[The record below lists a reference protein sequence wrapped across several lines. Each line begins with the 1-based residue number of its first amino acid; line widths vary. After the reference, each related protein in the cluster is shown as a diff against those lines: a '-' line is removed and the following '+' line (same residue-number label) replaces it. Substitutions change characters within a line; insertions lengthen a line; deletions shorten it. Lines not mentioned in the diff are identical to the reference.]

1 MRLPYLVKDD
11 NLRHH
16 SSAEENM
23 RASRLLSTLIL
34 LQIHGR
40 VSARALAER
49 FEVSKR
55 TIYRDIDE
63 LSAAGVPVYAERG
76 AAGGF
81 ALLDGWQTKLTGM
94 TGEEAEAI
102 LLSSLP
108 ATAADLGLGDTA
120 ATARLK
126 LFAAMPAQSS
136 AAAQR
141 VADRFHFDPV
151 PWHRRPAPRRD
162 DLRLLARAV
171 WECRR
176 LRLTY
181 DSWTGPKQRTLE
193 PLGIVLKAGEYYFM
207 ALRRG
212 RPAIH
217 KLDYARDLVLLDEG
231 FDRPPDF
238 ELAAAWR
245 DALDTFEASLRRDV
259 ARLRVGASAM
269 ARLGS
274 LNADMAEP
282 ILAAVPDKAGWRE
295 VEVPIESIAFAAGQL
310 LGFGAAIEVLSPDTL
325 RAELKARAAAVAEL
339 YA

>member
-1 MRLPYLVKDD
+1 
-11 NLRHH
+11 
-16 SSAEENM
+16 M
-23 RASRLLSTLIL
+23 RASRLLSILIL
-34 LQIHGR
+34 LQVHGR
-40 VSARALAER
+40 ISARALAER

-55 TIYRDIDE
+55 TIYRDVDE

-81 ALLDGWQTKLTGM
+81 ALLDGWQTRLTGM

-108 ATAADLGLGDTA
+108 ATAADLGLGETA

-136 AAAQR
+136 EAARR

-151 PWHRRPAPRRD
+151 PWHRRPPARRE

-176 LRLTY
+176 LSLVY
-181 DSWTGPKQRTLE
+181 DSWAGAKPRVLE
-193 PLGIVLKAGEYYFM
+193 PLGIVLKAGEYYFVAM
-207 ALRRG
+207 RRG

-217 KLDYARDLVLLDEG
+217 KLDYARDLALLDER
-231 FDRPPDF
+231 FDRPLDF
-238 ELAAAWR
+238 DLAAAWR
-245 DALDTFEASLRRDV
+245 DALAQFEASLRRDV
-259 ARLRVGASAM
+259 ARLRVSRAALG
-269 ARLGS
+269 RLGT

-282 ILAAVPDKAGWRE
+282 ILAATPDVDGWRE
-295 VEVPIESIAFAAGQL
+295 AEVPIESIGFAAGQL
-310 LGFGAAIEVLSPDTL
+310 LGFGDTIEVLGPVAL
-325 RAELKARAAAVAEL
+325 RHELGLRAAAILSLYGRSAE
-339 YA
+339 

>member
-1 MRLPYLVKDD
+1 
-11 NLRHH
+11 
-16 SSAEENM
+16 M
-23 RASRLLSTLIL
+23 RACRLLSILIL

-40 VSARALAER
+40 VSARVLSER

-55 TIYRDIDE
+55 TIYRDVDE
-63 LSAAGVPVYAERG
+63 LSAAGVPIYAERG
-76 AAGGF
+76 ASGGF
-81 ALLDGWQTKLTGM
+81 ALLDGWQTRLTGM

-108 ATAADLGLGDTA
+108 ATAADLGLGETA

-151 PWHRRPAPRRD
+151 PWHRRPAPRRE

-176 LRLTY
+176 LGLTY
-181 DSWTGPKQRTLE
+181 DSWAGAKRRILE
-193 PLGIVLKAGEYYFM
+193 PLGIVLKAGEYYFV

-217 KLDYARDLVLLDEG
+217 KLDYARDLALLDETFERPNA
-231 FDRPPDF
+231 FD
-238 ELAAAWR
+238 LAAAWR
-245 DALDTFEASLRRDV
+245 DALDQFEASLRHDI
-259 ARLRVGASAM
+259 ARLRVAPVAM
-269 ARLGS
+269 SRLGV

-282 ILAAVPDKAGWRE
+282 IFAATPQADGWRE
-295 VEVPIESIAFAAGQL
+295 VDVPIESVAYAAGQL
-310 LGFGAAIEVLSPDTL
+310 LGLGATVEVLAPEAL
-325 RAELKARAAAVAEL
+325 KAELKRRAEAVAAL
-339 YA
+339 Y

>member
-1 MRLPYLVKDD
+1 
-11 NLRHH
+11 
-16 SSAEENM
+16 M
-23 RASRLLSTLIL
+23 RASRLLSILIQ

-55 TIYRDIDE
+55 TIYRDVDE
-63 LSAAGVPVYAERG
+63 LSAAGVPIYAERG

-81 ALLDGWQTKLTGM
+81 ALLDGWQTRLTGM

-108 ATAADLGLGDTA
+108 ATAADLGFGESA

-136 AAAQR
+136 AAARR

-151 PWHRRPAPRRD
+151 PWHRRPAPRRE
-162 DLRLLARAV
+162 DLRLLSRAV

-176 LRLTY
+176 LSLTY
-181 DSWTGPKQRTLE
+181 ESWAGARPRILE
-193 PLGIVLKAGEYYFM
+193 PLGIVLKAGEYYFVAM
-207 ALRRG
+207 RRG

-217 KLDYARDLVLLDEG
+217 KLDYARDLLLLDEDFTRPSD
-231 FDRPPDF
+231 FD
-238 ELAAAWR
+238 LAAAWR
-245 DALDTFEASLRRDV
+245 DALAQFEASLRRDV
-259 ARLRVGASAM
+259 ARLRVAPDALS
-269 ARLGS
+269 RLGA

-282 ILAAVPDKAGWRE
+282 IFAAIPGPDGWRE
-295 VEVPIESIAFAAGQL
+295 VEVPIESIGYAAGQL
-310 LGFGAAIEVLSPDTL
+310 LGLGVLVEVLAPDALRVEL
-325 RAELKARAAAVAEL
+325 RARAEAVAAR
-339 YA
+339 YRDG

>member
-1 MRLPYLVKDD
+1 
-11 NLRHH
+11 
-16 SSAEENM
+16 M
-23 RASRLLSTLIL
+23 RASRLLSILIL

-40 VSARALAER
+40 VSARVLSER
-49 FEVSKR
+49 FEVSRR
-55 TIYRDIDE
+55 TIYRDVDE
-63 LSAAGVPVYAERG
+63 LSAAGVPIYAERG

-81 ALLDGWQTKLTGM
+81 ALLDGWQTRLTGM

-108 ATAADLGLGDTA
+108 VTAADLGFGETA

-151 PWHRRPAPRRD
+151 PWHRRPAPRRE

-171 WECRR
+171 WECRQ
-176 LRLTY
+176 LSLTY
-181 DSWTGPKQRTLE
+181 ESWAGSRARILE
-193 PLGIVLKAGEYYFM
+193 PLGIVLKAGEYYFV

-231 FDRPPDF
+231 FARPAAFD
-238 ELAAAWR
+238 LAAVWR
-245 DALDTFEASLRRDV
+245 DALDQFEASLRRDI
-259 ARLRVGASAM
+259 ARLRVAPAAM
-269 ARLGS
+269 SRLGA

-282 ILAAVPDKAGWRE
+282 IFAAAPLADGWRE
-295 VEVPIESIAFAAGQL
+295 VDVPIESVGYAAGQL
-310 LGFGAAIEVLSPDTL
+310 LGLGATVEVIAPAALKTEL
-325 RAELKARAAAVAEL
+325 KRRAEAVAAL
-339 YA
+339 Y

>member
-1 MRLPYLVKDD
+1 
-11 NLRHH
+11 
-16 SSAEENM
+16 M
-23 RASRLLSTLIL
+23 RASRLLSILIL

-40 VSARALAER
+40 VAARSLAGR
-49 FEVSKR
+49 FEVSTR
-55 TIYRDIDE
+55 TIYRDMDE

-81 ALLDGWQTKLTGM
+81 ALLDGWQTRLTGM

-102 LLSSLP
+102 LLSSMP
-108 ATAADLGLGDTA
+108 ATAADLGFGETA

-136 AAAQR
+136 VAAQR

-151 PWHRRPAPRRD
+151 PWHRRPAPRRE

-176 LRLTY
+176 LSLTY
-181 DSWTGPKQRTLE
+181 ESWVGPRPRVLE
-193 PLGIVLKAGEYYFM
+193 PLGIVLKAGEYYFV

-217 KLDYARDLVLLDEG
+217 KLEYARDLALLDEG
-231 FDRPPDF
+231 FARPAAFD
-238 ELAAAWR
+238 LAAAWR
-245 DALDTFEASLRRDV
+245 DALDQFEASLRRDV
-259 ARLRVGASAM
+259 ARLRVAPAAM
-269 ARLGS
+269 SRLGS

-282 ILAAVPDKAGWRE
+282 IFAATPQADGWRD
-295 VEVPIESIAFAAGQL
+295 VEVPIESVAYAAGQL
-310 LGFGAAIEVLSPDTL
+310 LGLGAAVEVIAPDAL
-325 RAELKARAAAVAEL
+325 RAELKGRAEAVAAL
-339 YA
+339 Y

>member
-1 MRLPYLVKDD
+1 
-11 NLRHH
+11 
-16 SSAEENM
+16 M
-23 RASRLLSTLIL
+23 RASRLLSILIL

-40 VSARALAER
+40 VSARTLAER
-49 FEVSKR
+49 FEVSRR

-76 AAGGF
+76 AAGGL

-102 LLSSLP
+102 VLASLP
-108 ATAADLGLGDTA
+108 ATAADLGLAETA

-126 LFAAMPAQSS
+126 LLAAMPAPSS
-136 AAAQR
+136 AAARR

-151 PWHRRPAPRRD
+151 PWHRRPAPRRE
-162 DLRLLARAV
+162 DLRMLARAV

-176 LRLTY
+176 LSLVY
-181 DSWTGPKQRTLE
+181 ESWSGPTRRTLE

-217 KLDYARDLVLLDEG
+217 KLDYARDLALLDQG
-231 FDRPPDF
+231 FDRPAEFD
-238 ELAAAWR
+238 LAATWQE
-245 DALDTFEASLRRDV
+245 ALAQFEAGLRRGV
-259 ARLRVGASAM
+259 ARLRVGPQAM
-269 ARLGS
+269 SRLGS

-282 ILAAVPDKAGWRE
+282 IFAAQPDADGWRE
-295 VEVPIESIAFAAGQL
+295 AEVPIESVEFCAGQL
-310 LGFGAAIEVLSPDTL
+310 LGFGVAIEVLEPEAL
-325 RAELKARAAAVAEL
+325 RTELKKRADAVVAL
-339 YA
+339 YGR

>member
-1 MRLPYLVKDD
+1 
-11 NLRHH
+11 
-16 SSAEENM
+16 M
-23 RASRLLSTLIL
+23 RASRLLSILIL

-55 TIYRDIDE
+55 TIYRDVDE

-81 ALLDGWQTKLTGM
+81 ALLDGWQTRLTGM

-108 ATAADLGLGDTA
+108 ATAADLGLAETA

-136 AAAQR
+136 AAARR

-151 PWHRRPAPRRD
+151 PWHRRPALRRE

-176 LRLTY
+176 LSLTY
-181 DSWTGPKQRTLE
+181 DSWAGAKPRVLE
-193 PLGIVLKAGEYYFM
+193 PLGIVLKAGEYYFV

-212 RPAIH
+212 QPAIH
-217 KLDYARDLVLLDEG
+217 KLDYARDLALLEETFIRPAG
-231 FDRPPDF
+231 FD
-238 ELAAAWR
+238 LAAAWR
-245 DALDTFEASLRRDV
+245 DALSRFEAGLRR
-259 ARLRVGASAM
+259 ATAHLRVSQTAM
-269 ARLGS
+269 GRLNL

-282 ILAAVPDKAGWRE
+282 ILAAVPDPDGWRE
-295 VEVPIESIAFAAGQL
+295 AEVPIESIGYAAGQL
-310 LGFGAAIEVLSPDTL
+310 LGFGATIEVLAPAAL
-325 RAELKARAAAVAEL
+325 RAELRERAKMLASL
-339 YA
+339 YSRG

>member
-1 MRLPYLVKDD
+1 
-11 NLRHH
+11 
-16 SSAEENM
+16 M
-23 RASRLLSTLIL
+23 RASRLLSILIL

-40 VSARALAER
+40 VSARVLSER

-55 TIYRDIDE
+55 TIYRDVDE
-63 LSAAGVPVYAERG
+63 LSAAGVPIYAERG
-76 AAGGF
+76 ASGGF
-81 ALLDGWQTKLTGM
+81 ALLDGWQTRLTGM

-108 ATAADLGLGDTA
+108 ATAADLGLGETA

-151 PWHRRPAPRRD
+151 PWHRRPAPRRE

-176 LRLTY
+176 LGLTY
-181 DSWTGPKQRTLE
+181 DSWAGAKRRILE
-193 PLGIVLKAGEYYFM
+193 PLGIVLKAGEYYFV

-217 KLDYARDLVLLDEG
+217 KLDYARDLALLDETFERPNA
-231 FDRPPDF
+231 FD
-238 ELAAAWR
+238 LAAAWR
-245 DALDTFEASLRRDV
+245 DALDQFEASLRRDI
-259 ARLRVGASAM
+259 ARLRVAPVAM
-269 ARLGS
+269 SRLGV

-282 ILAAVPDKAGWRE
+282 IFAATPQADGWRE
-295 VEVPIESIAFAAGQL
+295 VDVPIESVAYAAGQL
-310 LGFGAAIEVLSPDTL
+310 LGLGATVEVLAPEAL
-325 RAELKARAAAVAEL
+325 KAELKRRAEAVAAL
-339 YA
+339 Y

>member
-1 MRLPYLVKDD
+1 
-11 NLRHH
+11 
-16 SSAEENM
+16 M
-23 RASRLLSTLIL
+23 RASRLLSILIL

-55 TIYRDIDE
+55 TIYRDVDE
-63 LSAAGVPVYAERG
+63 LSAAGVPIYAERG

-81 ALLDGWQTKLTGM
+81 ALLDGWQTRLTGM

-108 ATAADLGLGDTA
+108 ATAADLGFGETA

-141 VADRFHFDPV
+141 VADRFHLDPV
-151 PWHRRPAPRRD
+151 PWHRRPAPRRE

-176 LRLTY
+176 LSLTY
-181 DSWTGPKQRTLE
+181 ESWAGPRVRTLE

-217 KLDYARDLVLLDEG
+217 KLEYARDLALLDEG
-231 FDRPPDF
+231 FVRPAGFD
-238 ELAAAWR
+238 LGVAWR
-245 DALDTFEASLRRDV
+245 DALDQFEASLRREI
-259 ARLRVGASAM
+259 ARLRVAPVAM
-269 ARLGS
+269 SRLGL

-282 ILAAVPDKAGWRE
+282 IFAAIPQVDGWRD
-295 VEVPIESIAFAAGQL
+295 VEVPIESVAYAAGQL
-310 LGFGAAIEVLSPDTL
+310 LGLGATVEVLAPEAL
-325 RAELKARAAAVAEL
+325 RAELKRRAEAVAAL
-339 YA
+339 Y

>member
-1 MRLPYLVKDD
+1 
-11 NLRHH
+11 
-16 SSAEENM
+16 M
-23 RASRLLSTLIL
+23 RASRLLSILIL

-40 VSARALAER
+40 VSARALSER

-55 TIYRDIDE
+55 TIYRDVDE
-63 LSAAGVPVYAERG
+63 LSAAGVPVYAQRG

-81 ALLDGWQTKLTGM
+81 ALLDGWQTRLTGM

-108 ATAADLGLGDTA
+108 STAADLGFGETA

-141 VADRFHFDPV
+141 VADGFHFDPV
-151 PWHRRPAPRRD
+151 PWHRRPAPRRE

-181 DSWTGPKQRTLE
+181 ESWTGSKRTILE
-193 PLGIVLKAGEYYFM
+193 PLGIVLKAGEYYFV

-217 KLDYARDLVLLDEG
+217 KLEYARDLALLDEG
-231 FDRPPDF
+231 FERPAAFD
-238 ELAAAWR
+238 LAAAWR
-245 DALDTFEASLRRDV
+245 AALDQFEASLRRGV
-259 ARLRVGASAM
+259 ARLRVAPTAM
-269 ARLGS
+269 PRLGS
-274 LNADMAEP
+274 LNAEMAEP
-282 ILAAVPDKAGWRE
+282 IFAAAQQADGWRD
-295 VEVPIESIAFAAGQL
+295 VEVPIESVEHAASQL
-310 LGFGAAIEVLSPDTL
+310 LSLGAEMQVLAPEALRTEL
-325 RAELKARAAAVAEL
+325 KRRAEAVAAL
-339 YA
+339 YQS

>member
-1 MRLPYLVKDD
+1 
-11 NLRHH
+11 
-16 SSAEENM
+16 M
-23 RASRLLSTLIL
+23 RASRLLSILII

-40 VSARALAER
+40 VSARTLADR
-49 FEVSKR
+49 FEVSRR

-81 ALLDGWQTKLTGM
+81 ALLDGWQTRLTGM

-108 ATAADLGLGDTA
+108 STAADLGFSETA

-126 LFAAMPAQSS
+126 LLAAMPAHASE
-136 AAAQR
+136 AARR

-151 PWHRRPAPRRD
+151 PWHRRPAPRTM
-162 DLRLLARAV
+162 DLRLLARAI

-176 LRLTY
+176 LSLVY
-181 DSWTGPKQRTLE
+181 DSWAGAKTRILE
-193 PLGIVLKAGEYYFM
+193 PLGIVLKAGEYYFV

-217 KLDYARDLVLLDEG
+217 KLDNARDLVLLEEG
-231 FDRPPDF
+231 FTRPPGFD
-238 ELAAAWR
+238 LATAWQH
-245 DALDTFEASLRRDV
+245 ALAQFEASLRRDV
-259 ARLRVGASAM
+259 ARLRVAPGAMS
-269 ARLGS
+269 RLGL

-282 ILAAVPDKAGWRE
+282 VFAATPGADGWRE
-295 VEVPIESIAFAAGQL
+295 AEVPIESVAFAASQL
-310 LGFGAAIEVLSPDTL
+310 LGLGTLVEILSPEAL
-325 RAELKARAAAVAEL
+325 RAEVKQRAQAIAAF
-339 YA
+339 Y

>member
-1 MRLPYLVKDD
+1 
-11 NLRHH
+11 
-16 SSAEENM
+16 M
-23 RASRLLSTLIL
+23 RASRLLSILIL

-55 TIYRDIDE
+55 TIYRDVDE

-81 ALLDGWQTKLTGM
+81 ALLDGWQTRLTGM

-108 ATAADLGLGDTA
+108 ATAADLGFGETA

-141 VADRFHFDPV
+141 VADRFHFDSV
-151 PWHRRPAPRRD
+151 PWHRRPEPRRD

-176 LRLTY
+176 LSLTY
-181 DSWTGPKQRTLE
+181 ESWSGPKARTLE

-217 KLDYARDLVLLDEG
+217 KLDNARDLVLRDDRFTRPAG
-231 FDRPPDF
+231 FD
-238 ELAAAWR
+238 LAAAWR
-245 DALDTFEASLRRDV
+245 DALARFEAGLRHGI
-259 ARLRVGASAM
+259 ARLRVAPGAMS
-269 ARLGS
+269 RLGT

-282 ILAAVPDKAGWRE
+282 VFAAPPGADGWRE
-295 VEVPIESIAFAAGQL
+295 ADVPIESVEFAAGQL
-310 LGFGAAIEVLSPDTL
+310 LGFGAAIEVLGPETL
-325 RAELKARAAAVAEL
+325 RVELRNRAEAVAAL
-339 YA
+339 YRVKV

>member
-1 MRLPYLVKDD
+1 
-11 NLRHH
+11 
-16 SSAEENM
+16 M
-23 RASRLLSTLIL
+23 RASRLLSILIL

-40 VSARALAER
+40 VSARVLSER

-55 TIYRDIDE
+55 TIYRDVDE
-63 LSAAGVPVYAERG
+63 LSAAGVPIYAERG
-76 AAGGF
+76 ASGGF
-81 ALLDGWQTKLTGM
+81 ALLDGWQTRLTGM

-108 ATAADLGLGDTA
+108 ATAADLGLGETA

-151 PWHRRPAPRRD
+151 PWHRRPAPRRE

-176 LRLTY
+176 LGLTY
-181 DSWTGPKQRTLE
+181 DSWAGAKRRILE
-193 PLGIVLKAGEYYFM
+193 PLGIVLKAGEYYFV

-217 KLDYARDLVLLDEG
+217 KLDYARDLALLDETFERPNA
-231 FDRPPDF
+231 FD
-238 ELAAAWR
+238 LAAAWR
-245 DALDTFEASLRRDV
+245 DALDQFEASLRRDI
-259 ARLRVGASAM
+259 ARLRVAPVAM
-269 ARLGS
+269 SRLGV

-282 ILAAVPDKAGWRE
+282 IFAATPQADGWRE
-295 VEVPIESIAFAAGQL
+295 VDVPIESVAYAAGQL
-310 LGFGAAIEVLSPDTL
+310 LGLGATVEVLAPEAL
-325 RAELKARAAAVAEL
+325 KAELKRRAETVAAL
-339 YA
+339 Y

>member
-1 MRLPYLVKDD
+1 
-11 NLRHH
+11 
-16 SSAEENM
+16 M
-23 RASRLLSTLIL
+23 RASRLLSILIL
-34 LQIHGR
+34 LQMHGR
-40 VSARALAER
+40 VSARTLADR

-81 ALLDGWQTKLTGM
+81 ALLDGWQTRLTGM

-108 ATAADLGLGDTA
+108 RTAADLGFSETA

-126 LFAAMPAQSS
+126 LLAAMPAQSS
-136 AAAQR
+136 EAAQR

-151 PWHRRPAPRRD
+151 PWHRRPAPRTE
-162 DLRLLARAV
+162 DLRVLARAI

-176 LRLTY
+176 LGLVY
-181 DSWTGPKQRTLE
+181 DSWAGAKPRIIE

-207 ALRRG
+207 AMRRG

-217 KLDYARDLVLLDEG
+217 KLDNARDLVLRDES
-231 FDRPPDF
+231 FDRPPGFD
-238 ELAAAWR
+238 LAAAWQ
-245 DALDTFEASLRRDV
+245 DALAQFEATLRRET
-259 ARLRVGASAM
+259 ARLRVAPDAM
-269 ARLGS
+269 SRLGS

-282 ILAAVPDKAGWRE
+282 IFAATPGSDGWRE
-295 VEVPIESIAFAAGQL
+295 VDVPIESVAFAAGQL
-310 LGFGAAIEVLSPDTL
+310 LGLGMDVEVLSPETL
-325 RAELKARAAAVAEL
+325 RAELKARAQSIATL
-339 YA
+339 Y

>member
-1 MRLPYLVKDD
+1 
-11 NLRHH
+11 
-16 SSAEENM
+16 M
-23 RASRLLSTLIL
+23 RASRLLSILIL

-40 VSARALAER
+40 VSARTLADR
-49 FEVSKR
+49 FEVSRR

-81 ALLDGWQTKLTGM
+81 ALLDGWQTRLTGM

-108 ATAADLGLGDTA
+108 SAAADLGFSETA

-126 LFAAMPAQSS
+126 LLAAMPAPSS
-136 AAAQR
+136 EAAQR

-151 PWHRRPAPRRD
+151 PWHRRPAPRKE
-162 DLRLLARAV
+162 DLRLLARAI

-176 LRLTY
+176 MSLTY
-181 DSWTGPKQRTLE
+181 DSWAGPKPRILD

-207 ALRRG
+207 AMRRG

-217 KLDYARDLVLLDEG
+217 KLDYARDLALLDEG
-231 FDRPPDF
+231 FARPPGFD
-238 ELAAAWR
+238 LAAAWQE
-245 DALDTFEASLRRDV
+245 ALAQFEAGLRREV
-259 ARLRVGASAM
+259 ARLRVAPDAM

-282 ILAAVPDKAGWRE
+282 IFAATPGSDGWRE
-295 VEVPIESIAFAAGQL
+295 ADVPIESAGFAAGLL
-310 LGFGAAIEVLSPDTL
+310 LGLGTWVEVLSPDAL
-325 RAELKARAAAVAEL
+325 RAELKQRAAAIAAL
-339 YA
+339 Y

>member
-1 MRLPYLVKDD
+1 
-11 NLRHH
+11 
-16 SSAEENM
+16 M
-23 RASRLLSTLIL
+23 RASRLLSILIL

-40 VSARALAER
+40 VSARALSER

-55 TIYRDIDE
+55 TIYRDVDE
-63 LSAAGVPVYAERG
+63 LSAAGVPIYARRG

-81 ALLDGWQTKLTGM
+81 ALLDGWQTRLTGM

-108 ATAADLGLGDTA
+108 ATAADLGFGETA

-136 AAAQR
+136 SAARR

-151 PWHRRPAPRRD
+151 PWHRRPAPRRE

-171 WECRR
+171 WECRQ
-176 LRLTY
+176 LSLIY
-181 DSWTGPKQRTLE
+181 ESWTGSKRAILE
-193 PLGIVLKAGEYYFM
+193 PLGIVLKAGEYYFV

-217 KLDYARDLVLLDEG
+217 KLEYARDLALLDEG
-231 FDRPPDF
+231 FERPTAFD
-238 ELAAAWR
+238 LAAVWR
-245 DALDTFEASLRRDV
+245 VALDQFEASLRRGV
-259 ARLRVGASAM
+259 ARLRVAPTAM
-269 ARLGS
+269 SRLGS

-282 ILAAVPDKAGWRE
+282 IFTATQQADGWRD
-295 VEVPIESIAFAAGQL
+295 VEVPIESVEHAASQL
-310 LGFGAAIEVLSPDTL
+310 LGLGAEMQVLAPEALRTEL
-325 RAELKARAAAVAEL
+325 KRRAEAVAAL
-339 YA
+339 Y

>member
-1 MRLPYLVKDD
+1 
-11 NLRHH
+11 
-16 SSAEENM
+16 M
-23 RASRLLSTLIL
+23 RASRLLSILIL

-40 VSARALAER
+40 VAARSLAGR
-49 FEVSKR
+49 FEVSTR
-55 TIYRDIDE
+55 TIYRDMDE

-81 ALLDGWQTKLTGM
+81 ALLDGWQTRLTGM

-102 LLSSLP
+102 LLSSMP
-108 ATAADLGLGDTA
+108 ATAADLGFGETA

-136 AAAQR
+136 VAAQR

-151 PWHRRPAPRRD
+151 PWHRRPAPRRE

-176 LRLTY
+176 LSLTY
-181 DSWTGPKQRTLE
+181 ESWAGPRPRVLE
-193 PLGIVLKAGEYYFM
+193 PLGIVLKAGEYYFV

-217 KLDYARDLVLLDEG
+217 KLEYARDLALLDEG
-231 FDRPPDF
+231 FARPAAFD
-238 ELAAAWR
+238 LAAAWR
-245 DALDTFEASLRRDV
+245 DALDQFEASLRRDV
-259 ARLRVGASAM
+259 ARLRVAPAAM
-269 ARLGS
+269 SRLGS

-282 ILAAVPDKAGWRE
+282 IFAATPQANGWRD
-295 VEVPIESIAFAAGQL
+295 VEVPIESVAYAAGQL
-310 LGFGAAIEVLSPDTL
+310 LGLGAAVEVIAPDAL
-325 RAELKARAAAVAEL
+325 RAELKGRAEAVAAL
-339 YA
+339 Y

>member
-1 MRLPYLVKDD
+1 
-11 NLRHH
+11 
-16 SSAEENM
+16 M
-23 RASRLLSTLIL
+23 RASRLLSILIL

-55 TIYRDIDE
+55 TIYRDVDE
-63 LSAAGVPVYAERG
+63 LSAAGVPIYAERG

-81 ALLDGWQTKLTGM
+81 ALLDGWQTRLTGM

-108 ATAADLGLGDTA
+108 ATAADLGFGETA

-141 VADRFHFDPV
+141 VADRFHLDPV
-151 PWHRRPAPRRD
+151 PWHRRPAPRRE

-176 LRLTY
+176 LSLTY
-181 DSWTGPKQRTLE
+181 ESWAGPRVRTLE

-217 KLDYARDLVLLDEG
+217 KLEYARELALLDEG
-231 FDRPPDF
+231 FMRPAGFD
-238 ELAAAWR
+238 LALAWR
-245 DALDTFEASLRRDV
+245 DALDQFEASLRREI
-259 ARLRVGASAM
+259 ARLRVAPVAM
-269 ARLGS
+269 SRLGL

-282 ILAAVPDKAGWRE
+282 IFAAIPQVDGWRD
-295 VEVPIESIAFAAGQL
+295 VEVPIESVAYAAGQL
-310 LGFGAAIEVLSPDTL
+310 LGLGATVEVLAPEAL
-325 RAELKARAAAVAEL
+325 RAELKRRAEAVAAL
-339 YA
+339 Y